1 MTSKML
7 LAQIVEVSGDAI
19 FSEDLKGRVTSWN
32 TAAERLYGRSAA
44 DMIGRPTTELLP
56 AATATQLKAVQQLA
70 LTGSRIDRFDTMHQ
84 HADGRSLA
92 VSLTVS
98 PLRGANGGITG
109 LATSVQDVAD
119 RVRLTKE
126 LADAHRALERHSRSL
141 TRSNRD
147 LAQFAYVASH
157 DLSEPLR
164 TMTGFVQLLEKRY
177 ADSFDERGVRYLRHV
192 VDGSTRMRAL
202 IDDLLQYA
210 QFLQEEP
217 VGAWVDTEAVT
228 KRAAVTVG
236 LTDVKIQELP
246 AVWSDEPSVFAVL
259 QNLLS
264 NAMKF
269 NRPDEA
275 IRVVVS
281 GVRRGDRVQLFVDDN
296 GIGIEEQYRERVF
309 GMFSRLHV
317 REAYAGTGIGLAIVQ
332 QIAERSDGRA
342 WVESSPLGGSRFGI
356 DLPAPPADAFPTS
369 KAAA

>member
-44 DMIGRPTTELLP
+44 DMVGRSTVELLP
-56 AATATQLKAVQQLA
+56 AATATQLKAVHDLA

-84 HADGRSLA
+84 HADGRNVP

-98 PLRGANGGITG
+98 PLRGSTGEITG
-109 LATSVQDVAD
+109 LATSVQDVTD

-141 TRSNRD
+141 ARSNRD

-177 ADSFDERGVRYLRHV
+177 ADTFDERGVRYLHHV
-192 VDGSTRMRAL
+192 VDGSARMRAL

-210 QFLQEEP
+210 QFLQEDP
-217 VGAWVDTEAVT
+217 VRAWVDTEAVAR
-228 KRAAVTVG
+228 RAAVTVG
-236 LTDVKIQELP
+236 LTDVDIQELP
-246 AVWSDEPSVFAVL
+246 AVWSDERSVFAVL

-264 NAMKF
+264 NALKF

-281 GVRRGDRVQLFVDDN
+281 GTCEGDRVHLLVDDN

-317 REAYAGTGIGLAIVQ
+317 REAYSGTGIGLAIVQ

-342 WVESSPLGGSRFGI
+342 WVEASPLGGCRFGI
-356 DLPAPPADAFPTS
+356 DLPAPPADASPTS
-369 KAAA
+369 KVAA

>member
-1 MTSKML
+1 
-7 LAQIVEVSGDAI
+7 
-19 FSEDLKGRVTSWN
+19 
-32 TAAERLYGRSAA
+32 
-44 DMIGRPTTELLP
+44 MIGRPKTELLP
-56 AATATQLKAVQQLA
+56 AATATQLKAVQRLA

-98 PLRGANGGITG
+98 PLRDANGGITG
-109 LATSVQDVAD
+109 LATSVQDVTD